1 MVGPKNAMK
10 FFRLFMLLL
19 ILRPC
24 PACLAKEVVG
34 EIAAPQAAHLFSAN
48 ANQDTCECPCPHRHG
63 HDRKP
68 QQSPD
73 QPTCPCCSPDYWPAT
88 LTSSIS
94 SPHDGSDAGTLPIG
108 WEVDATQSTFAI
120 TVETTREALPD
131 RNEMSLPLL
140 I

>member
-1 MVGPKNAMK
+1 MVEPENVMK

-24 PACLAKEVVG
+24 PACLAKEVVE
-34 EIAAPQAAHLFSAN
+34 EIAAPQAAYLFSAN
-48 ANQDTCECPCPHRHG
+48 TSHDFCECPCPHGHG

-68 QQSPD
+68 QQTPS

-94 SPHDGSDAGTLPIG
+94 PSQDGSDAGTLSIE
-108 WEVDATQSTFAI
+108 WEVDVTQSTFAKTI
-120 TVETTREALPD
+120 EKSLEALPD
-131 RNEMSLPLL
+131 RNDMSLPLL